1 MKNVWE
7 TNGYVRITLDKL
19 PDIRVDLVQLD
30 NDWQERRSE
39 QFLQA
44 LRKWTE
50 RNPKVFDTPEKA
62 LKLDHKYH
70 TKDKE

>member
-19 PDIRVDLVQLD
+19 PDIRIDLVQLD

-44 LRKWTE
+44 L
-50 RNPKVFDTPEKA
+50 DTPEKA